1 MTWKPTATSGG
12 CEALSGCS
20 CGCRFHV
27 LISGSAIQHFSMFLL
42 QSEVCVC
49 ARYAQEC
56 REAYKFFLLLFI
68 AWQVTAEDTERHNI
82 CVSHSEAAV
91 EAHTSHWGKSRAVEG
106 ECCALISKGCEMAL
120 STKGAMLASYLAVQ
134 LQFGGLWNL

>member
-91 EAHTSHWGKSRAVEG
+91 EAHTSHWGKAEQWRESAVP
-106 ECCALISKGCEMAL
+106 
-120 STKGAMLASYLAVQ
+120 
-134 LQFGGLWNL
+134 